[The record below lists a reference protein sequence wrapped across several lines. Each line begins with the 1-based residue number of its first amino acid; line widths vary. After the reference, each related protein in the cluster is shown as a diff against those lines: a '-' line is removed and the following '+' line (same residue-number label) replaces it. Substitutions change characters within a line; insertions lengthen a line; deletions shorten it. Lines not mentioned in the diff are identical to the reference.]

1 MLKKSTSMV
10 CQQCKIGWP
19 IRDSDTFC
27 GYCGAKVADYDLK
40 IVGGPAYTDEIHN
53 VSLRLSLSNKGSV
66 PVKTNKIQPKAPWL
80 MLEETGP
87 WEITVDNSPREIGI
101 TIDLSN
107 PLTQAPRELRG
118 SIEVQPESRF
128 QKKDIVVEISPPP
141 VFGFTEEAVKF
152 ERSKSEQEV
161 YIELNMLVQKSTV
174 IFDDIQPEDS
184 CKNWLHISQPS
195 VLGKELKAGDNLVL
209 TVLIDLQKMPIEDET
224 EVILSFNLRGR
235 QNNEPKSFKLVPLLA
250 PDLQI
255 DEAMGDGRIQITATK
270 DKKQDFQLHLRNAGG
285 GEIDLSKLDYK
296 PRPNWLKL
304 STSQQVLKKGED
316 ATLMMSV
323 DGNSAPEGK
332 NSFELIHPEQ
342 DKIFEFPFFL
352 ETTIRALPVY
362 PHYLAVDFGTT
373 NSCCVHINENHEPES
388 IILDKYAGR
397 GRFAKDDVIPSTI
410 FYTGED
416 NGEFRYL
423 IGSEANNRRLF
434 GRYAGNYFRS
444 IKRLIGSDEDF
455 YITVENKRIPLKP
468 YQIASDI
475 IRHLLERT
483 EEQLEQKITRCV
495 VAHPTMFSQRE
506 VDELRRIY
514 TDELGIKDI
523 LMLDEATAAS
533 LDYIFQRNKK
543 NKGKLETYY
552 IVVYDFGGGTTDIAL
567 LLVNAKKGSL
577 KIEPLDVGGS
587 RMLGGDDITEH
598 LVKYILKEYQERLE
612 AKWPMVSIDIPF
624 CTMTERYESSGDKDF
639 DEKTRE
645 NSYLY
650 EDAERI
656 KIEVS
661 NNMTEVEEAFR
672 LWVSIGGELK
682 DIEEESPEVRHITIS
697 YSLIEEWLSPRL
709 DDMLVQIET
718 MFKDTE
724 EHPKVILLAGQSSA
738 IPLIKQKMKQRFHE
752 VQIVSAEDLKTCV
765 AAGSSRY
772 ARIVA
777 HQTADGDAE
786 PIEVVEFTS
795 KTHSAYGIVT
805 INEFFEEEFQAVI
818 PKRARIP
825 DESFGVF
832 KMRLRKQAIVPVY
845 ENTGVKNLLEGNEEI
860 HLVGSYIYDF
870 SQDGVPEEELRKVE
884 LEMSMG
890 RDEQIDV
897 VANINGKS
905 YKFIRQENRL

>member
-1 MLKKSTSMV
+1 
-10 CQQCKIGWP
+10 
-19 IRDSDTFC
+19 
-27 GYCGAKVADYDLK
+27 
-40 IVGGPAYTDEIHN
+40 
-53 VSLRLSLSNKGSV
+53 
-66 PVKTNKIQPKAPWL
+66 
-80 MLEETGP
+80 
-87 WEITVDNSPREIGI
+87 
-101 TIDLSN
+101 
-107 PLTQAPRELRG
+107 
-118 SIEVQPESRF
+118 
-128 QKKDIVVEISPPP
+128 
-141 VFGFTEEAVKF
+141 
-152 ERSKSEQEV
+152 
-161 YIELNMLVQKSTV
+161 
-174 IFDDIQPEDS
+174 
-184 CKNWLHISQPS
+184 
-195 VLGKELKAGDNLVL
+195 
-209 TVLIDLQKMPIEDET
+209 
-224 EVILSFNLRGR
+224 
-235 QNNEPKSFKLVPLLA
+235 
-250 PDLQI
+250 
-255 DEAMGDGRIQITATK
+255 
-270 DKKQDFQLHLRNAGG
+270 
-285 GEIDLSKLDYK
+285 
-296 PRPNWLKL
+296 
-304 STSQQVLKKGED
+304 
-316 ATLMMSV
+316 
-323 DGNSAPEGK
+323 
-332 NSFELIHPEQ
+332 
-342 DKIFEFPFFL
+342 
-352 ETTIRALPVY
+352 
-362 PHYLAVDFGTT
+362 
-373 NSCCVHINENHEPES
+373 VHINENHEPES
-388 IILDKYAGR
+388 ITLDKYTGR
-397 GRFAKDDVIPSTI
+397 GRFVEDDIIPSVI
-410 FYTGED
+410 LYTGED
-416 NGEFRYL
+416 NGELQYLVGREARYR
-423 IGSEANNRRLF
+423 SEARYRRL
-434 GRYAGNYFRS
+434 GNYPNNYFGS
-444 IKRLIGSDEDF
+444 IKRLIGNDEDF
-455 YITVENKRIPLKP
+455 YITIGNQRIPLKP
-468 YQIASDI
+468 YQVAADI
-475 IRHLLERT
+475 IRHLLAKS
-483 EEQLEQKITRCV
+483 EEQLEQKIVCCV
-495 VAHPTMFSQRE
+495 AAYPTMFSQRE

-514 TDELGIKDI
+514 TDEIGIKDI

-533 LDYIFQRNKK
+533 LDYIFKRNKE
-543 NKGKLETYY
+543 NKGKPEAYY

-624 CTMTERYESSGDKDF
+624 CTMTEKYESSGDQDL

-645 NSYLY
+645 NSSYLY

-661 NNMTEVEEAFR
+661 NNMAEVEEAFR

-682 DIEEESPEVRHITIS
+682 EIEEELSEARHITIP

-738 IPLIKQKMKQRFHE
+738 IPLIKQKMKKRFHE

-818 PKRARIP
+818 PKGASIP

-870 SQDGVPEEELRKVE
+870 SQDGVSEAELRKVE